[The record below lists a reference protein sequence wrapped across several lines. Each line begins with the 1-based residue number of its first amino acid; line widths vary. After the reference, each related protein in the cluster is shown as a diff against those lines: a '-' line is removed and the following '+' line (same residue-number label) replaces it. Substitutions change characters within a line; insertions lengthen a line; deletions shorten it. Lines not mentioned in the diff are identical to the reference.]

1 MNVMMIAWL
10 VVAIVFGIIELMTL
24 SLTMIW
30 FSIGALCA
38 MVLSIFTDNIYIQI
52 VVFCIVAYILL
63 YVVTKKL
70 IKMDKSKTGLWKSI
84 DTNVDAI
91 VGEKGFVIVDITPQ
105 KNGIVKV
112 KSEEWSAQSIDMNET
127 IQEGTEIIVN
137 KVEGVKLI
145 VSKYVG

>member
-10 VVAIVFGIIELMTL
+10 VVAVVFGIIELMTL

-91 VGEKGFVIVDITPQ
+91 VGEKGFVIVDITSQ